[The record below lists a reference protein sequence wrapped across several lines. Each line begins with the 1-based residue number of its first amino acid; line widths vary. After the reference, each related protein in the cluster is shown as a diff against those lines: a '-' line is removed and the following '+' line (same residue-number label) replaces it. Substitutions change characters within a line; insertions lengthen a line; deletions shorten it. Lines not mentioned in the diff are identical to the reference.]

1 LQRFIGGKVM
11 PVRQLRLFL
20 GITAVF
26 FATMPGFAQHA
37 EKTFEVTSVRENL
50 SGLDRDSGVN
60 LSGSRISGT
69 NLSLRT
75 LILQAYGVL
84 DFQVTSGP
92 AWLST
97 ARFDLQATT
106 ENAEP
111 IAPADLQ
118 PMLQR
123 LLADRFHLTLHHE
136 SREMKAYVL
145 VIDKGGPKLHEASGA
160 PAKSMSGTNQRGSS
174 GTATMTGSGV
184 SMTAL
189 AYRIAQQPAFR
200 GSMVLNKT
208 GLNGYYD
215 FTLQWEA
222 GENAGPSLIAAL
234 REQLGMKLSS
244 EKSPVD
250 VLVIDRAEKPS
261 EN

>member
-1 LQRFIGGKVM
+1 M
-11 PVRQLRLFL
+11 S
-20 GITAVF
+20 ITTAF
-26 FATMPGFAQHA
+26 FATMPGFAQRA
-37 EKTFEVTSVRENL
+37 EKTFEITSVRENF
-50 SGLDRDSGVN
+50 SGLDRDQGVN
-60 LSGSRISGT
+60 LSGSRISAT

-84 DFQVTSGP
+84 DFQVTGGP
-92 AWLST
+92 NWLST

-106 ENAEP
+106 EIAEP
-111 IAPADLQ
+111 IAPADLP

-145 VIDKGGPKLHEASGA
+145 VVDKGGPKLHETQET
-160 PAKSMSGTNQRGSS
+160 PEKSMSGTNQRGSS

-184 SMTAL
+184 NMSAL

-200 GSMVLNKT
+200 GSMVLDKT
-208 GLNGYYD
+208 GLNGHYD

-222 GENAGPSLIAAL
+222 GESAGSSLITAL
-234 REQLGMKLSS
+234 REQLGLKLSS
-244 EKSPVD
+244 EKTPVD
-250 VLVIDRAEKPS
+250 VLVIDRAQKPS

>member
-1 LQRFIGGKVM
+1 ML
-11 PVRQLRLFL
+11 VRQLRLFL
-20 GITAVF
+20 SITALL

-37 EKTFEVTSVRENL
+37 ERTFEISSVRENL
-50 SGLDRDSGVN
+50 SRLDRDSGVN
-60 LSGSRISGT
+60 LSGSRISAT

-84 DFQVTSGP
+84 DFQVTGGP
-92 AWLST
+92 NWLST

-111 IAPADLQ
+111 IAPADLP

-123 LLADRFHLTLHHE
+123 LLADRFHLTLHRE

-145 VIDKGGPKLHEASGA
+145 VVDKGGPKLHQTSGT
-160 PAKSMSGTNQRGSS
+160 PERSMSGTNQRAAS
-174 GTATMTGSGV
+174 GTATMTGFGV
-184 SMTAL
+184 DMAAL

-200 GSMVLNKT
+200 GSMVLDKT

-215 FTLQWEA
+215 FALQWEA
-222 GENAGPSLIAAL
+222 GENSGPSLITAL
-234 REQLGMKLSS
+234 HEQLGLKLSS
-244 EKSPVD
+244 EKTQID

>member
-1 LQRFIGGKVM
+1 MFFMRIS
-11 PVRQLRLFL
+11 LFSIVSL
-20 GITAVF
+20 TLALV
-26 FATMPGFAQHA
+26 APCLAQSA
-37 EKTFEVTSVRENL
+37 EKTFEITSVRENL
-50 SGLDRDSGVN
+50 SRLDRDSGVN

-84 DFQVTSGP
+84 DFQVTGGP
-92 AWLST
+92 NWLST

-106 ENAEP
+106 ENTEP
-111 IAPADLQ
+111 IAPADL
-118 PMLQR
+118 PPLLQR
-123 LLADRFHLTLHHE
+123 LLADRFHLTVHHE

-145 VIDKGGPKLHEASGA
+145 IVDKGGPKLHEISGT
-160 PAKSMSGTNQRGSS
+160 PAKSMSGSNQRGSS
-174 GTATMTGSGV
+174 GTATMAGSGV
-184 SMTAL
+184 GMPAL

-200 GSMVLNKT
+200 GSMVLDKT

-222 GENAGPSLIAAL
+222 GENAGPSLITAL
-234 REQLGMKLSS
+234 REQLGLKLSS
-244 EKSPVD
+244 EKTTVD
-250 VLVIDRAEKPS
+250 VLVIDHAEKPS

>member
-1 LQRFIGGKVM
+1 ML
-11 PVRQLRLFL
+11 VRQLCLFL
-20 GITAVF
+20 SSTAVI
-26 FATMPGFAQHA
+26 FATMPGFAQHT
-37 EKTFEVTSVRENL
+37 EKTFEINSVRENL

-84 DFQVTSGP
+84 DFQLTGGP
-92 AWLST
+92 NWLST

-111 IAPADLQ
+111 IAPADVP
-118 PMLQR
+118 PMLQC

-136 SREMKAYVL
+136 SREMKAYIL
-145 VIDKGGPKLHEASGA
+145 VVDKGGPKLHETSGT
-160 PAKSMSGTNQRGSS
+160 PEKSMNGTNQRGSS

-184 SMTAL
+184 DMPAL

-222 GENAGPSLIAAL
+222 GENAAPSLITAL
-234 REQLGMKLSS
+234 HEQLGLKLSS
-244 EKSPVD
+244 EKTPVD
-250 VLVIDRAEKPS
+250 VLVIDRAEKPA

>member
-1 LQRFIGGKVM
+1 ML
-11 PVRQLRLFL
+11 VRQLRLFL
-20 GITAVF
+20 SSTAVI

-37 EKTFEVTSVRENL
+37 EKAFEITSVRENL
-50 SGLDRDSGVN
+50 TGLDRDSGVN

-84 DFQVTSGP
+84 DFQVTGGP
-92 AWLST
+92 NWLST

-106 ENAEP
+106 ENTEP
-111 IAPADLQ
+111 IAPADL
-118 PMLQR
+118 PPLLQR
-123 LLADRFHLTLHHE
+123 LLADRFHLTVHHE

-145 VIDKGGPKLHEASGA
+145 IVDKGGPKLHEISGT
-160 PAKSMSGTNQRGSS
+160 PAKSMSGSNQRGSS
-174 GTATMTGSGV
+174 GTATMAGSGV
-184 SMTAL
+184 AMPAL

-200 GSMVLNKT
+200 GSMVLDKT

-222 GENAGPSLIAAL
+222 GENAGPSLITAL
-234 REQLGMKLSS
+234 REQLGLKLSS
-244 EKSPVD
+244 EKTTVD
-250 VLVIDRAEKPS
+250 VLVIDHAEKPS